1 MEFTWKQL
9 CKAILMTDIEMAD
22 AVTIVD
28 KYDEDPGILDH
39 FPKVKENLQSILK
52 RERRMKETNGSN

>member
-28 KYDEDPGILDH
+28 KYDEDPSILDH
-39 FPKVKENLQSILK
+39 FPEVKGNLESILK
-52 RERRMKETNGSN
+52 RERRIQ